1 MKNDN
6 EKTAEALWIVLMLL
20 AGMTGNG
27 TVSYQVCSVI
37 PIDNSQYCDSFYS
50 TFQ

>member
-20 AGMTGNG
+20 AGMTGLAFIG
-27 TVSYQVCSVI
+27 AVVLTI
-37 PIDNSQYCDSFYS
+37 IKLIG
-50 TFQ
+50 